1 MLSRD
6 IHHVMHQPN
15 NEFRLQLQGELK
27 NIAQMHNTAEIHKE
41 IKKLLN
47 LNELV
52 QNDSNQYFCDNPE
65 RS

>member
-1 MLSRD
+1 MLSGD
-6 IHHVMHQPN
+6 IHHVLHQPN

-27 NIAQMHNTAEIHKE
+27 NIAQMHNIAEIHKE

-52 QNDSNQYFCDNPE
+52 QNNSNQYFCGNPE